1 MAVVDSITRL
11 IPGVLGDEM
20 SNQDESFSLGLL
32 EYPQFTRPD
41 DFRGMK
47 VPEELKNGNH
57 AEINAWRKSQALKK
71 TQENRPDLVDF

>member
-1 MAVVDSITRL
+1 MV
-11 IPGVLGDEM
+11 
-20 SNQDESFSLGLL
+20 
-32 EYPQFTRPD
+32 
-41 DFRGMK
+41 